1 MQDKRPTLFFLAGGG
16 RGRDLAALAVFRE
29 LLHVPLIT
37 DLLTFQIHVAVI
49 LQSKTCS
56 NLNTCIPV
64 ELESSAIKSVYQNTP
79 MVVHYLILK
88 ILCYT
93 DLIALIFNLTL
104 FTRKVQ
110 LEYKLHMLRVNYTC
124 NEP

>member
-1 MQDKRPTLFFLAGGG
+1 MQDKRPTSFLQEGGG
-16 RGRDLAALAVFRE
+16 DLAALAVFRE
-29 LLHVPLIT
+29 LLHVSLIT
-37 DLLTFQIHVAVI
+37 NFQIAVI

-64 ELESSAIKSVYQNTP
+64 ELESSAIKSVYQNTLL
-79 MVVHYLILK
+79 VAHYFNLK

-104 FTRKVQ
+104 FSRKVQ

>member
-1 MQDKRPTLFFLAGGG
+1 MQDKRPTFFLQEMGG
-16 RGRDLAALAVFRE
+16 DLAALAVFRE

-37 DLLTFQIHVAVI
+37 DLLTFQIAVI

-56 NLNTCIPV
+56 NMNTCIPV
-64 ELESSAIKSVYQNTP
+64 ELESSAIKSVCQNTL
-79 MVVHYLILK
+79 MVAHYFILK

-104 FTRKVQ
+104 FSRKVQ